1 MAERGIPFVELDSL
15 FMSRIPVNE
24 QNSYFENETHP
35 NKKGADLLSVMLAE
49 ALAEWLIPD

>member
-15 FMSRIPVNE
+15 FMSRAPVDE

-35 NKKGADLLSVMLAE
+35 NKKGTDLLSVMLAE